1 MEEYT
6 MNIKETVEK
15 AVKKL
20 MADPNLLKKFEKEPV
35 KVIEE
40 LIGVDLPDDLVNQ
53 LIDAIKAKIAAEKMG
68 DALQGLGKL
77 FGK

>member
-1 MEEYT
+1 MD
-6 MNIKETVEK
+6 IKATVEK

-20 MADPNLLKKFEKEPV
+20 MDDPKLLKKFEKEPV

-40 LIGVDLPDDLVNQ
+40 LIGVDLPDDVVEP
-53 LIDAIKAKIAAEKMG
+53 LIDGIKAKLAASKVG

>member
-1 MEEYT
+1 MD
-6 MNIKETVEK
+6 IKAKIEQV
-15 AVKKL
+15 AKKL
-20 MADPNLLKKFEKEPV
+20 LSDKDLMKKFEKNPV

-53 LIDAIKAKIAAEKMG
+53 LIDGIKAKIAVDKVG

>member
-1 MEEYT
+1 MD
-6 MNIKETVEK
+6 IKATVEK

-20 MADPNLLKKFEKEPV
+20 MDNPALLKKFEKEPV
-35 KVIEE
+35 KVLEE
-40 LIGVDLPDDLVNQ
+40 LIGVDLPDDLINPV
-53 LIDAIKAKIAAEKMG
+53 IDGIKAKLTAEKAK

>member
-1 MEEYT
+1 MD
-6 MNIKETVEK
+6 IKATVEK

-20 MADPNLLKKFEKEPV
+20 MDNPALLKKFEKEPV

-53 LIDAIKAKIAAEKMG
+53 LIDAIKAKIAADKVG

>member
-1 MEEYT
+1 MD
-6 MNIKETVEK
+6 IKATVEK

-20 MADPNLLKKFEKEPV
+20 MDNPGLLKKFETEPV

-40 LIGVDLPDDLVNQ
+40 LVGVDLPDDLVNQ
-53 LIDAIKAKIAAEKMG
+53 LIDAIKAKLAAEKVG

-77 FGK
+77 FGR

>member
-1 MEEYT
+1 MD
-6 MNIKETVEK
+6 IKATVEK
-15 AVKKL
+15 AVRKL
-20 MADPNLLKKFEKEPV
+20 MDNPSLMKKFEKEPV

-53 LIDAIKAKIAAEKMG
+53 LIDAIKARVTAEKVG

>member
-1 MEEYT
+1 MD
-6 MNIKETVEK
+6 IKAAVEK

-20 MADPNLLKKFEKEPV
+20 MDNPSLMKKFDKEPV

-53 LIDAIKAKIAAEKMG
+53 LIAGIKAKITAEKVG
-68 DALQGLGKL
+68 DTLQGLGKL

>member
-1 MEEYT
+1 MD
-6 MNIKETVEK
+6 IKKIVSEVAEK
-15 AVKKL
+15 IQK
-20 MADPNLLKKFEKEPV
+20 DPKLLKKFKDEPIKAV
-35 KVIEE
+35 EQ

-53 LIDAIKAKIAAEKMG
+53 LIDGIKAKLAAEKVG

>member
-1 MEEYT
+1 MD
-6 MNIKETVEK
+6 IKATVEK

-20 MADPNLLKKFEKEPV
+20 MDNPALLKKFEKEPV

-40 LIGVDLPDDLVNQ
+40 LIGVDLPDDLINPV
-53 LIDAIKAKIAAEKMG
+53 IDGIKAKITAEKAK

>member
-1 MEEYT
+1 MD
-6 MNIKETVEK
+6 IKATVEK

-20 MADPNLLKKFEKEPV
+20 MDNPTLLKKFEKEPV
-35 KVIEE
+35 KVLEE
-40 LIGVDLPDDLVNQ
+40 LIGVDLPDDLINPV
-53 LIDAIKAKIAAEKMG
+53 IDGIKAKITAEKAK

>member
-1 MEEYT
+1 MD
-6 MNIKETVEK
+6 IKVTVEK
-15 AVKKL
+15 AVKKI
-20 MADPNLLKKFEKEPV
+20 MDDPKMLKKFETEPV

-53 LIDAIKAKIAAEKMG
+53 LIDAIKAKLTAEKVG

>member
-1 MEEYT
+1 MD
-6 MNIKETVEK
+6 IKATVEK

-20 MADPNLLKKFEKEPV
+20 MDNPAMLKKFEKEPV

-53 LIDAIKAKIAAEKMG
+53 LVDAIKAKITVEKAG
-68 DALQGLGKL
+68 AALQGLGKL

>member
-1 MEEYT
+1 MD
-6 MNIKETVEK
+6 IKEKIEK

-20 MADPNLLKKFEKEPV
+20 KENPALLKKFDKEPV

-53 LIDAIKAKIAAEKMG
+53 LIDGIKAKLAAEKVG

>member
-1 MEEYT
+1 MD
-6 MNIKETVEK
+6 IKATVEK

-20 MADPNLLKKFEKEPV
+20 MNNPALLKKFDTEPV
-35 KVIEE
+35 KVLEE
-40 LIGVDLPDDLVNQ
+40 ILGVDLPDDLVNQ
-53 LIDAIKAKIAAEKMG
+53 LIDAVKAKIAAEKVG

>member
-1 MEEYT
+1 MD
-6 MNIKETVEK
+6 IKATVEK

-20 MADPNLLKKFEKEPV
+20 MDNPALLKKFEKEPV
-35 KVIEE
+35 KVLEE
-40 LIGVDLPDDLVNQ
+40 LIGVDLPDDLINPV
-53 LIDAIKAKIAAEKMG
+53 IDGIKAKITAEKAK

>member
-1 MEEYT
+1 MD
-6 MNIKETVEK
+6 IKEKIEK

-20 MADPNLLKKFEKEPV
+20 KENPALLKKFDKEPA

-53 LIDAIKAKIAAEKMG
+53 LIDGIKAKLAAEKVG

-77 FGK
+77 FDK

>member
-1 MEEYT
+1 MD
-6 MNIKETVEK
+6 IKATVEK

-20 MADPNLLKKFEKEPV
+20 MDNPSLMKKFEKEPV

-53 LIDAIKAKIAAEKMG
+53 LIDGIKAKITAEKVG

>member
-1 MEEYT
+1 MD
-6 MNIKETVEK
+6 IKATVEK

-20 MADPNLLKKFEKEPV
+20 MDNPALLKKFEKEPV
-35 KVIEE
+35 KVLEE
-40 LIGVDLPDDLVNQ
+40 LLGVDLPDDLVNQ

>member
-1 MEEYT
+1 ME
-6 MNIKETVEK
+6 IKETIEK

-20 MADPNLLKKFEKEPV
+20 MDNPDLLKKFETEPV

-40 LIGVDLPDDLVNQ
+40 LVGVDLPDDLVNK
-53 LIDAIKAKIAAEKMG
+53 LIDGIKAKITAEKVG
-68 DALQGLGKL
+68 DALGGLGKL